1 VISGKDDKA
10 GKTDAVEQA
19 ADWMA
24 RITDPEASSSDFREW
39 QEWIN
44 ASPAHVAA
52 YQEIEEIWALTGR
65 VVPAAPAQT
74 ASKTLDCNR
83 ALPRWRRRPAYV
95 YATAA
100 TLVAV
105 AIGIGIWL
113 LPKRHVTYELET
125 ATAEQRSMQLADGS
139 HLVLGAETKVSID
152 LTAISRS
159 LVLDH
164 GVAYFKVAPD
174 KARPFTVESNGSV
187 ARAVGTAFS
196 VDSQPGRM
204 LVVVAEGIVQVS
216 RVAHDGRASGSESQ
230 MLVHAG
236 QRVSADET
244 GLRCSL
250 APNSSGA
257 APSWVS
263 GRLEYLREEL
273 RFVIADVNRYS
284 QHKIILHDNRIGHH
298 LYTGTVLL
306 EHVDEWVATLPGS
319 FPVRVGSDDSDR
331 FVLYAAGDLTSDHD
345 DLEVEIGC

>member
-1 VISGKDDKA
+1 VISGEGDNA
-10 GKTDAVEQA
+10 GKTDPVEQA

-52 YQEIEEIWALTGR
+52 YQQIEEIWALAGR
-65 VVPAAPAQT
+65 IVPSAPAQR
-74 ASKTLDCNR
+74 ASKTSDSTR
-83 ALPRWRRRPAYV
+83 PSPRWRRRPAYV
-95 YATAA
+95 YASAA
-100 TLVAV
+100 TLAAV
-105 AIGIGIWL
+105 AIGLGIWL
-113 LPKRHVTYELET
+113 LPKRHVTYDLET

-139 HLVLGAETKVSID
+139 HLVLGAETKVSVD
-152 LTAISRS
+152 LTANRRS
-159 LVLDH
+159 LILDH

-174 KARPFTVESNGSV
+174 KARPFTVESNGAV

-204 LVVVAEGIVQVS
+204 LVVVAEGVVQVS
-216 RVAHDGRASGSESQ
+216 HVAHDGRQSSESPT
-230 MLVHAG
+230 LVHAG
-236 QRVSADET
+236 QRVSADAT
-244 GLRCSL
+244 GLHCSL

-284 QHKIILHDNRIGHH
+284 LRKIILHDNRIGHH

-319 FPVRVGSDDSDR
+319 FPVRVGSDDSER
-331 FVLYAAGDLTSDHD
+331 FVLYAAGDESSDRD